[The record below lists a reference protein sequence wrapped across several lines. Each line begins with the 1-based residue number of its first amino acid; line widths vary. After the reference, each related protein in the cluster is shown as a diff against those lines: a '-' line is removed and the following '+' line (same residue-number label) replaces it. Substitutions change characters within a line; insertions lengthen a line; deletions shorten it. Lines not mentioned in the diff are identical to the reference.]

1 MSSIDR
7 YIGLQIR
14 YARRDKHLTA
24 RDLCDRLDLTEDK
37 LAQYE
42 SGAVRCPASRLSEL
56 ADTLDVPITYFYEG
70 VSNDTNMTRGEGQSH
85 PNERELE
92 RCMALFARIRSC
104 DERAKILDMLELL
117 ADS

>member
-1 MSSIDR
+1 MSTIDR

-37 LAQYE
+37 LGQYE

-56 ADTLDVPITYFYEG
+56 ADTLDVPITYF
-70 VSNDTNMTRGEGQSH
+70 
-85 PNERELE
+85 
-92 RCMALFARIRSC
+92 
-104 DERAKILDMLELL
+104 
-117 ADS
+117 